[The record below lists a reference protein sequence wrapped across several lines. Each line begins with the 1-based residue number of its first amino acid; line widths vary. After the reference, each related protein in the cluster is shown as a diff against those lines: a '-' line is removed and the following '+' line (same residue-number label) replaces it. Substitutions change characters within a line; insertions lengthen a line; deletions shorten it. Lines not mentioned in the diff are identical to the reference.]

1 MQVPPLKLT
10 LGNTEGAEYCGGN
23 VTLGI
28 TEEPVAIDGVYSL
41 FDIPIERFG
50 CTGKH
55 QTPSLAQ
62 VDALGIQN
70 AFNQTTITFCV
81 DDIVINQE

>member
-10 LGNTEGAEYCGGN
+10 LGNTEGARYCGGN

-28 TEEPVAIDGVYSL
+28 TEEPVVNDGFYSL
-41 FDIPIERFG
+41 FEIPLAKFG

-55 QTPSLAQ
+55 KTPSLAQ

-70 AFNQTTITFCV
+70 ANNQTTVSFCV
-81 DDIVINQE
+81 DDIVINP